1 VKTIEVMD
9 CPRIAKDKGVP
20 ETGEENLFEDLR
32 VQQCAQV
39 SRGVAAVMDSDF
51 VPQSGV
57 PQEYY
62 RFHKIAIVQSIIPR
76 RINGT

>member
-1 VKTIEVMD
+1 MA

-20 ETGEENLFEDLR
+20 ETGEEKLMEDLR
-32 VQQCAQV
+32 VQQCVQV

-51 VPQSGV
+51 VPQGGV

-62 RFHKIAIVQSIIPR
+62 SF
-76 RINGT
+76 T